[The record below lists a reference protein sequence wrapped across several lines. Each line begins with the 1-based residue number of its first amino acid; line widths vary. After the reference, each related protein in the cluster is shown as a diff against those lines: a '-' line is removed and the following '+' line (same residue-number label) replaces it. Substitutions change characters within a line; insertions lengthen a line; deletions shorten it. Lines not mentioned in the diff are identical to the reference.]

1 MYKVMQISKYI
12 VDNDR
17 VSLMMNDNECKMLE
31 KRIANKEK
39 EETK

>member
-1 MYKVMQISKYI
+1 MYKVTQISKYI

-17 VSLMMNDNECKMLE
+17 VSLMMHDNECKMLE

-39 EETK
+39 ETK